1 MSWCINGNNMSHH
14 QILILKKKKILFKQI
29 ENVSKAFF
37 IQQVTSRNLG
47 NQVSSLKRSNKEVN

>member
-1 MSWCINGNNMSHH
+1 MSHH

-37 IQQVTSRNLG
+37 IQQVTSLNLG